1 MISFFENRPQRYDFL
16 RTQPNKMH
24 KNVAFVH
31 KRRKL
36 CIFFFLIHA
45 VFRKIMRNFA
55 KS

>member
-1 MISFFENRPQRYDFL
+1 MISFSQKALQRYDFL

-45 VFRKIMRNFA
+45 VFRKIMLNFA